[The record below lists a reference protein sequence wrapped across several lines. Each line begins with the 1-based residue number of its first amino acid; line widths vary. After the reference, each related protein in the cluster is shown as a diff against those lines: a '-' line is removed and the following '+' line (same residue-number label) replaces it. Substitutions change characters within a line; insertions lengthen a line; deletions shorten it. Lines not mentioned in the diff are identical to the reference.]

1 VVFCDDAAAGLQHQT
16 QQSTTQEALNNVEQ
30 VFGQCGAK
38 GDSKTSNNQPN
49 ERGDQFAKFVA
60 VLC

>member
-1 VVFCDDAAAGLQHQT
+1 VAFCDDAAAGLQHQT
-16 QQSTTQEALNNVEQ
+16 QQSTTKEASNNVER
-30 VFGQCGAK
+30 VFGRAK

-49 ERGDQFAKFVA
+49 ERGDQFEKNVA